1 MHIYIN
7 DKKYEV
13 NDSETII
20 EVADR
25 HDIHIPRFCYHKRLS
40 IVASCRMCLVDVEG
54 AKFPQPACST
64 IVRDGMKINTTNATT
79 ENAQKNTME
88 FLLINHPLDC
98 PICDQAGECELQDVS
113 LEHGDYKSEYNEIK
127 RTVIDKDI
135 GDLVSTEMTRCIHC
149 SRCVRFGEEVAGIK
163 ELGMTGRGEETKI
176 ETFINQGLSSQL
188 SGNVI
193 DLCPVGALNNSLYKY
208 SARTWDLKQTASI
221 SPNDCLGSNI
231 FYHTYNDE
239 IKRCIPKEDEEVNLS
254 WLSDNDRFGYEGI
267 KSEERVLTPLIRR
280 NDNLE
285 KTDFNTICEYFIESL
300 NQYSKKSCGIM
311 SAQSSCEEMFL
322 FQHLLRV
329 NNIKKI
335 DHRSK
340 ESDFRYQ
347 KNYPSIPSFDIK
359 LSEIKNLDNI
369 IIIGTNISKEF
380 PILSI
385 YFREAIKNN
394 STNIFSLA
402 TYEFEENFALKDS
415 SVLNSQELEEYFKKY
430 TDKTFEGISRGGKNL
445 IVLGPAVSYLSNYS
459 NILNNVS
466 EYAKSNNIKL
476 ALLGDQANTSGAW
489 AMGIVPHRLPGGIP
503 IDYPDQNNSYDLLT
517 DNDELV
523 MIYNLEP
530 EYDFSDDNKIM
541 EKLKNSK
548 ANVFFSSYITESI
561 KKYAHIVFPL
571 STQVESSGS
580 YINTNKKLQQYS
592 KIINPLG
599 DSKDGVNIL
608 LNLCNSF
615 DSNLTHD
622 AVKKS
627 IKEILGQI
635 NVNDNFV
642 RIKNLDNVKKSDS
655 LEKIVIRNPNSS
667 NPTLRRCN
675 SLLNTHD
682 NDNYFSMP
690 FDKTVSD
697 NKNIILNERN
707 NKLKFTI
714 KQKTHSKPINTVLI
728 KVGGTHKH
736 KIGAYNTEVEL

>member
-7 DKKYEV
+7 DKKYEA
-13 NDSETII
+13 NENETII
-20 EVADR
+20 QVADR
-25 HDIHIPRFCYHKRLS
+25 HEIHIPRFCYHKRLS
-40 IVASCRMCLVDVEG
+40 IVASCRMCLIDVEG
-54 AKFPQPACST
+54 AKYPQPACST
-64 IVRDGMKINTTNATT
+64 VVRDGMKVNTTNASA
-79 ENAQKNTME
+79 EKAQKNTME

-113 LEHGDYKSEYNEIK
+113 LEHGDYKSDYDEIK

-208 SARTWDLKQTASI
+208 SARTWDLKQTSSI
-221 SPNDCLGSNI
+221 SSNDCLGSNI
-231 FYHTYNDE
+231 FYHTYKDE

-267 KSEERVLTPLIRR
+267 KSEERVLNPLIRK

-285 KTDFNTICEYFIESL
+285 KTDFNTLYEHFIKSL
-300 NQYSKKSCGIM
+300 KQYSKKSCGIM

-322 FQHLLRV
+322 FQYLLRKNDV
-329 NNIKKI
+329 KKI

-359 LSEIKNLDNI
+359 LSDIQNLDNI
-369 IIIGTNISKEF
+369 IIIGANISKEF

-402 TYEFEENFALKDS
+402 TYEFEENFALKNS
-415 SVLNSQELEEYFKKY
+415 YVLNSKELEEHFNKSSDQIFMDINK
-430 TDKTFEGISRGGKNL
+430 GGRNL
-445 IVLGPAVSYLSNYS
+445 IVLGPAISYLSNYS
-459 NILNNVS
+459 NILDNVS

-489 AMGIVPHRLPGGIP
+489 AMGIVPHRLPGGIS
-503 IDYPDQNNSYDLLT
+503 IDYPDQDNNYDLLT
-517 DNDELV
+517 DKDELV
-523 MIYNLEP
+523 VVYNLEP
-530 EYDFSDDNKIM
+530 EYDFSDDNRIM
-541 EKLKNSK
+541 EKLKKSDINI
-548 ANVFFSSYITESI
+548 FFSSYMTESI
-561 KKYAHIVFPL
+561 KKYADIVFPL
-571 STQVESSGS
+571 STQVESCGS
-580 YINTNKKLQQYS
+580 YLNTNKKLQHYS
-592 KIINPLG
+592 RIINPLG
-599 DSKDGVNIL
+599 ESKDGADIL

-615 DSNLTHD
+615 DSNLTND
-622 AVKKS
+622 MVKKS
-627 IKEILGQI
+627 IKEILSQI
-635 NVNDNFV
+635 NVNDNYV
-642 RIKNLDNVKKSDS
+642 QIANLDNVKNPNS
-655 LEKIVIRNPNSS
+655 LEKIVVRNPNSS
-667 NPTLRRCN
+667 NPTLRRCK

-682 NDNYFSMP
+682 NDDYFSLP

-697 NKNIILNERN
+697 NEKIILNERN

-728 KVGGTHKH
+728 KVGGTHKQ
-736 KIGAYNTEVEL
+736 KIGAYNTEVDL